1 MELHPEAVLLAAVRG
16 VEALL
21 GLGAGRG
28 EGGLVDAGPGR
39 VRHEAGVRAV
49 LLRQP
54 RLLLLLDLL
63 LQRRHRG
70 VDLVLALGAGHV
82 SGRGGVCFVWVFT
95 CTLGDAALGPPGRGE
110 ASAASSLALICCRSP
125 ACTCPAD
132 MLCTRRS
139 VPGLPGA
146 GPGLKLARCSSLML
160 SATLGPRRVTTASCA
175 PPLSGSSSL
184 WRRCGGGGG
193 RNSMLPRGVVV
204 LLCPASESSQLTVL
218 GVRLVGGAGLL
229 LTWLQLR
236 LSRVPRPFTPE
247 YYASSYISTNIISHI
262 L

>member
-70 VDLVLALGAGHV
+70 VDLVLALGAGSV
-82 SGRGGVCFVWVFT
+82 SGGVC
-95 CTLGDAALGPPGRGE
+95 CLGIYLHTRGRGPGSPRPGRGE
-110 ASAASSLALICCRSP
+110 RGVEPGPDLLP
-125 ACTCPAD
+125 
-132 MLCTRRS
+132 
-139 VPGLPGA
+139 VPRLHLPGRHALHAPQRA
-146 GPGLKLARCSSLML
+146 GAAGGGARAEARALQLLDAVRHARPAPRHHGLLRAAAVRLLVAVEEVWRGRGEELHAAARRGGVALPRLRVLAAHRARGPPGGRGGLAAHLAAAPPQQ
-160 SATLGPRRVTTASCA
+160 SATPIHT
-175 PPLSGSSSL
+175 
-184 WRRCGGGGG
+184 
-193 RNSMLPRGVVV
+193 
-204 LLCPASESSQLTVL
+204 
-218 GVRLVGGAGLL
+218 
-229 LTWLQLR
+229 
-236 LSRVPRPFTPE
+236 
-247 YYASSYISTNIISHI
+247 
-262 L
+262 